1 MKKRPDHGMTAI
13 AIILLIL
20 NLSQVALIAAV
31 LLYITG
37 LSEDPGL
44 LANPWVIALLL
55 VMLAVI
61 IINSLAALRNRS
73 STLRSIYQLR
83 MLEETLSRLE
93 TLNSTLRAQRH
104 DFLNHLQV
112 VYSLMEMK
120 EYSAAADYIEKVYDD
135 IQRVS
140 KILKTSNAAVNAL
153 LQAKLLTCEERGIK
167 VELSVTTQLKNLKI
181 PSWEFC
187 RVLGNLLDNAIYA
200 LREKEGGKLIK
211 IDLYE
216 DLKYFYFKISDNGVP
231 IPKEL
236 HKKIFEE
243 GFTTK
248 CGEGEGMGLPISA
261 GIMEKYGGCITL
273 SGEGEYKV
281 FEGKVPR
288 QPDDLTG
295 K

>member
-1 MKKRPDHGMTAI
+1 MKKRPNHGLTAI
-13 AIILLIL
+13 AIILIIL
-20 NLSQVALIAAV
+20 NLSQVALIAAI
-31 LLYITG
+31 LLYIMG
-37 LSEDPGL
+37 LNEDPGL

-55 VMLAVI
+55 VMLAVVI
-61 IINSLAALRNRS
+61 VNSLAALRNRS

-83 MLEETLSRLE
+83 MLEDTLSRLE

-120 EYSAAADYIEKVYDD
+120 EYTAAAEYIEKVYDN
-135 IQRVS
+135 IQKVS
-140 KILKTSNAAVNAL
+140 RILRTSNAAVNAL
-153 LQAKLLTCEERGIK
+153 LQAKLLTCEDRGIE
-167 VELSVTTQLKNLKI
+167 VGLNVTTQLKNLKI

-187 RVLGNLLDNAIYA
+187 RVLGNLIDNAIYA
-200 LREKEGGKLIK
+200 LRDKEGVKSVK

-216 DLKYFYFKISDNGVP
+216 DLKYYYFRISDNGVP
-231 IPKEL
+231 IPEEL
-236 HKKIFEE
+236 HEKIFEA

-248 CGEGEGMGLPISA
+248 GGEGEGMGLHISA

-273 SGEGEYKV
+273 SREGEYKV

-288 QPDDLTG
+288 
-295 K
+295 

>member
-1 MKKRPDHGMTAI
+1 MTAI
-13 AIILLIL
+13 AIILIAL

-37 LSEDPGL
+37 LGEDPGL

-55 VMLAVI
+55 VIIAVVI
-61 IINSLAALRNRS
+61 VNSLVALRNRS
-73 STLRSIYQLR
+73 SALRSIYRFR
-83 MLEETLSRLE
+83 MLEDTLSRLE

-112 VYSLMEMK
+112 VYSLMEME
-120 EYSAAADYIEKVYDD
+120 EYHAAAEYIEKVYDD
-135 IQRVS
+135 IQKVS

-153 LQAKLLTCEERGIK
+153 LQAKLLTCEDRGIK
-167 VELSVTTQLKNLKI
+167 VELNVTTQLKNLKI

-200 LREKEGGKLIK
+200 LREKEGDRLVK
-211 IDLYE
+211 IDLHE
-216 DLKYFYFKISDNGVP
+216 DLKYYYFRISDNGVP
-231 IPKEL
+231 IPGEL
-236 HKKIFEE
+236 HKKIFEA

-248 CGEGEGMGLPISA
+248 GGEGEGMGLPISA
-261 GIMEKYGGCITL
+261 GILGKYGGNL
-273 SGEGEYKV
+273 SLSCEGEYKV

-288 QPDDLTG
+288 C
-295 K
+295 

>member
-1 MKKRPDHGMTAI
+1 MTAI
-13 AIILLIL
+13 TIILLML
-20 NLSQVALIAAV
+20 NLSQVALIAAI

-37 LSEDPGL
+37 LNEDPGL
-44 LANPWVIALLL
+44 LSNPWVIALLL
-55 VMLAVI
+55 VILAVV
-61 IINSLAALRNRS
+61 IINSLAAFRNRS
-73 STLRSIYQLR
+73 NTLRSIYQLR
-83 MLEETLSRLE
+83 MLEDTLSRLE

-112 VYSLMEMK
+112 VYSLMEME
-120 EYSAAADYIEKVYDD
+120 EYPAAAEYIEKVYDD
-135 IQRVS
+135 IQKVS

-153 LQAKLLTCEERGIK
+153 LQAKLLTCEDRGIR
-167 VELSVTTQLKNLKI
+167 VELNVTSQLKNLKI

-200 LREKEGGKLIK
+200 LREKEGGKSLK

-216 DLKYFYFKISDNGVP
+216 DLKYYYFKISDNGVP

-248 CGEGEGMGLPISA
+248 GGEGEGMGLPISA
-261 GIMEKYGGCITL
+261 RIMEKYGGCI
-273 SGEGEYKV
+273 SVSSEGDYTV
-281 FEGKVPR
+281 FEGKLPR
-288 QPDDLTG
+288 QPSEQIETDSE
-295 K
+295 